1 MVRFGCANLEGR
13 AKYICSAAAVGRSSW
28 RSRGRRTD
36 GGRDADGGGV
46 CHRRINWIM
55 TVDTQTDDGR
65 TDGMSV
71 VCRAIMMLDV
81 LRRSKQSYV
90 MGIRARKYEMCIIV
104 YQHTMAVAVV

>member
-1 MVRFGCANLEGR
+1 MKGGGLGPRF
-13 AKYICSAAAVGRSSW
+13 
-28 RSRGRRTD
+28 GRRTDAD